1 MFMVCPLKCMKT
13 KAPPSPKC
21 GAGMLKRKSKRGFAY
36 YACETGMD
44 CGFMSW
50 DVPTDEDCPSC
61 GKSLFKKSGKGRMK
75 PFCINEA
82 CPNFLPE
89 DQRGYRRRVKT
100 EDGDPETAIVEEIPE
115 EKKPAKKTAA
125 KKTAAKKTTT
135 KKTTKKAAKEAE
147 EA

>member
-1 MFMVCPLKCMKT
+1 
-13 KAPPSPKC
+13 
-21 GAGMLKRKSKRGFAY
+21 
-36 YACETGMD
+36 MD

-75 PFCINEA
+75 PFCINEE
-82 CPNFLPE
+82 CVNFLPE

-100 EDGDPETAIVEEIPE
+100 EDGDPETAIVEEIEE

-125 KKTAAKKTTT
+125 KKTAAKKTTKKT
-135 KKTTKKAAKEAE
+135 AAKKPAAKKTTTQKTTKKAAKEAE